1 MTLPHGEPPAGL
13 WRAISGDELA
23 SLVMGAA
30 PERHPRIVAIDGRS
44 ASGKSTLAGFLH
56 SAIPGSALVHTD
68 DLAWNEPM
76 FGWGHLLAD
85 GILAPLRR
93 GEGVTLR
100 PSAWVRLGRQGAID
114 VPGTTDVVLVEGVG
128 ANQRE
133 FADLIDFTIWTQSDQ
148 AEAERRGIARDIA
161 SGVNGDAEQSAA
173 FWHGWMAHET
183 RFLAEERPWE
193 RADLIVA
200 GTDVIPL
207 DTGQFAVAAAPDG

>member
-1 MTLPHGEPPAGL
+1 M
-13 WRAISGDELA
+13 
-23 SLVMGAA
+23 
-30 PERHPRIVAIDGRS
+30 
-44 ASGKSTLAGFLH
+44 
-56 SAIPGSALVHTD
+56 
-68 DLAWNEPM
+68 
-76 FGWGHLLAD
+76 
-85 GILAPLRR
+85 
-93 GEGVTLR
+93 
-100 PSAWVRLGRQGAID
+100 
-114 VPGTTDVVLVEGVG
+114 PGTTDVVLVEGVG

-173 FWHGWMAHET
+173 FWHEWMAHET